1 MKAINLNSAAA
12 GDEISEEEE
21 AKAEVFKKAGNE
33 FFKNKKFTDAC
44 EQYTEAIFSCK
55 ISNANKAIIY
65 CNRSF
70 ASLKLEENQLALFD
84 ALEAAK
90 LDPTNVKG
98 FYRKGQAYVALR

>member
-1 MKAINLNSAAA
+1 MSKISNNAAPTTTNANSL
-12 GDEISEEEE
+12 IS
-21 AKAEVFKKAGNE
+21 FID
-33 FFKNKKFTDAC
+33 KKFTDAC